1 MNGGQKLIAAT
12 GLVLVC
18 LVGVLFAPWRFTGQV
33 WSPGGGEAQRIEL
46 DGRRHAPVFAAP
58 RVEPQELGLGIPD
71 ERFQI
76 QVRAELDW
84 RPWLLRVLAV
94 VALTLVA
101 IRLAVTRCRS

>member
-1 MNGGQKLIAAT
+1 VNGGQKLIAAT

-46 DGRRHAPVFAAP
+46 DARRHAPVFAAP

-84 RPWLLRVLAV
+84 RLWWLRI
-94 VALTLVA
+94 VA
-101 IRLAVTRCRS
+101 IGGLTALAMRLAATRRRS